1 MQHTN
6 TDFTALRTRMVKRDI
21 AGRGIHDRFVLA
33 AMSEVPRERFVP
45 DRFRESAYDD
55 APLPIPG
62 GQTISQPYIVGLM
75 IAALGLQGGE
85 RVLDVGTGSGY
96 AAAVLSRIADHVYT
110 IERHGSLTETA
121 VLRFSELGYDNITAQ
136 HGDGRLGWPEFA
148 PYDAIVVAAATDTVP
163 DALLQQLRVGGRL
176 VIPVGDSAQQTL
188 VYIERV
194 TSDRFER
201 RQLESVRFVPLI

>member
-1 MQHTN
+1 
-6 TDFTALRTRMVKRDI
+6 MVKRDI
-21 AGRGIHDRFVLA
+21 AGRGIHDQFVLK

-121 VLRFSELGYDNITAQ
+121 IRRFSELGYDNINAR
-136 HGDGRLGWPEFA
+136 HGDGRLGWSEYA
-148 PYDAIVVAAATDTVP
+148 PYDAIVVAAASSTVP
-163 DALLQQLRVGGRL
+163 DALLEQLRVGGRL

-188 VYIERV
+188 VYIECV
-194 TSDRFER
+194 ASDRFAR
-201 RQLESVRFVPLI
+201 RQLESVRFVPLV